1 METIRALGVLAEPP
15 TAATAAVASALGL
28 PNPSPDDYTDAF
40 LFQLYPYASVY
51 LGSEGMIGGEA
62 GDRVAG
68 FWRAL
73 RLTPPAEPDH
83 LAALLGLYAS
93 LGDQEA
99 SLEAGSARR
108 LLVREARK
116 ALLWEHLLS
125 WLPPYLDHMERVAPL
140 SYLKWAALLREVLAA
155 EAAEV
160 GPPLRAPQHLL
171 LAPALPDPRLS
182 GADEFL
188 KGILAPVRAGFI
200 LVRADLARAAREL
213 GVGLRLAERAYT
225 LRSLFGQDQAGTLAW
240 LSREAASAAAGT
252 RPIEQRFAP
261 VAGLWR
267 DRATAAAA
275 LLKDLN
281 TAAKEATHVS

>member
-1 METIRALGVLAEPP
+1 MELVRALGALAEPP
-15 TAATAAVASALGL
+15 TPASVAVASALGL
-28 PNPSPDDYTDAF
+28 PIPSPDEYTDTF

-51 LGSEGMIGGEA
+51 LGAEGMIGGEA
-62 GDRVAG
+62 GDRIAG

-99 SLEAGSARR
+99 SLPEGSARR

-125 WLPPYLDHMERVAPL
+125 WLPPYLDHVEEVAAR
-140 SYLKWAALLREVLAA
+140 SYAKWAALLREMLAA
-155 EAAEV
+155 EAV
-160 GPPLRAPQHLL
+160 QLGPPATAPQHLL
-171 LAPALPDPRLS
+171 VAPPLPDPRLA
-182 GADEFL
+182 GAEEFL
-188 KGILAPVRAGFI
+188 KGILAPVRSGFI

-213 GVGLRLAERAYT
+213 GLGLRLAERAYT
-225 LRSLFGQDQAGTLAW
+225 LRSLFGQAPEGILAW
-240 LSREAASAAAGT
+240 LSAEAARAAEGP
-252 RPIEQRFAP
+252 RPIDQRLAP
-261 VAGLWR
+261 VLGLWKN
-267 DRATAAAA
+267 RAAAAAA

-281 TAAKEATHVS
+281 TAAKEASHVS